1 MLESFTAMH
10 INERLLLANHP
21 RMKHIPSGV
30 AKDPWNALMVVDRGE
45 NNHNYEADE
54 RFCSLALSIVY
65 AFAMDLDYQRKVNLC
80 QRYGS
85 QAKGS
90 QQSTVCQLTHFIFA
104 HNYILFFYMALTP
117 AGKISQC

>member
-1 MLESFTAMH
+1 
-10 INERLLLANHP
+10 
-21 RMKHIPSGV
+21 
-30 AKDPWNALMVVDRGE
+30 MVVDRGE

-65 AFAMDLDYQRKVNLC
+65 AFAMDLEYQRKVNLC